1 MHTSISKEEIEE
13 LPLGKFTGEITI
25 VDNPEDLQIVADEL
39 KDEKVIGFD
48 TETKPA
54 FKKGQRN
61 EVALLQLSTV
71 DKAYLIRL
79 NKTGLTN
86 EILNIFTNPEVKKV
100 GVGIRDDIKA
110 LQRLKPFNHAGFI
123 ELQDFAKVAGLESF
137 SLKKLAALVM
147 NIRVSKR
154 QRLSNWEAENFTESQ
169 ANYAATDAWAA
180 LQIYLGMNRLFPE
193 LYVESLT
200 F

>member
-13 LPLGKFTGEITI
+13 LPLGKFTGEIAI
-25 VDNPEDLQIVADEL
+25 VENQEDLHVVADEL

-61 EVALLQLSTV
+61 EVALLQLST
-71 DKAYLIRL
+71 DDRAYLIRL
-79 NKTGLTN
+79 NKTGLTA
-86 EILNIFTNPEVKKV
+86 EILKILSDPEIKKV

-110 LQRLKPFNHAGFI
+110 LQRLKKFNHAGFI
-123 ELQDFAKVAGLESF
+123 ELQDFAKDAGLESF

-154 QRLSNWEAENFTESQ
+154 QRLSNWEADSFTESQ

-180 LQIYLGMNRLFPE
+180 LQIYSGMNRLFPE

>member
-13 LPLGKFTGEITI
+13 LPLGKFTGEITV
-25 VDNPEDLQIVADEL
+25 VDNPEDLHIVADEL

-79 NKTGLTN
+79 NKTGLTQ
-86 EILNIFTNPEVKKV
+86 EILNIFTNPEIKKV

-110 LQRLKPFNHAGFI
+110 LQRLKAFDHAGFI
-123 ELQDFAKVAGLESF
+123 ELQDFAKEAGLESF

-154 QRLSNWEAENFTESQ
+154 QRLSNWEADNFTESQ

-180 LQIYLGMNRLFPE
+180 LQIYTGMNRLFPE

>member
-13 LPLGKFTGEITI
+13 LPLGKFNGKI
-25 VDNPEDLQIVADEL
+25 VIVENPEDLYLVENEL
-39 KDEKVIGFD
+39 KGEKVIGFD

-61 EVALLQLSTV
+61 SVALLQLSTI

-79 NKTGLTN
+79 NKTGLTT
-86 EILNIFTNPEVKKV
+86 EILNILTSHDVKKV

-110 LQRLKPFNHAGFI
+110 LQRLKSFEPDGFI
-123 ELQDFAKVAGLESF
+123 EIQDYAKEAGLESF

-147 NIRVSKR
+147 KIRISKR
-154 QRLSNWEAENFTESQ
+154 QRLSNWEAESYTEGQ
-169 ANYAATDAWAA
+169 ANYAATDAWAS
-180 LQIYLGMNRLFPE
+180 LLIFSGLTRIFPE
-193 LYVESLT
+193 LYAESLM

>member
-13 LPLGKFTGEITI
+13 LPLGKFTGEIVI
-25 VDNPEDLQIVADEL
+25 VDNPEDLHIVEEEL
-39 KDEKVIGFD
+39 RDEKVIGFD
-48 TETKPA
+48 TDTKPA

-61 EVALLQLSTV
+61 SVALLQLSTN

-79 NKTGLTN
+79 DKTGLTN
-86 EILNIFTNPEVKKV
+86 EILKILTNHKIKKV

-110 LQRLKPFNHAGFI
+110 LQRLNSFKPGGFI
-123 ELQDFAKVAGLESF
+123 EIQDFARDVGLESF

-147 NIRVSKR
+147 QIRISKR
-154 QRLSNWEAENFTESQ
+154 QRLSNWEAENYTEGQ

-180 LQIYLGMNRLFPE
+180 LLIFSGLTRIFPE
-193 LYVESLT
+193 LYAESLT

>member
-1 MHTSISKEEIEE
+1 M
-13 LPLGKFTGEITI
+13 GKFTGEIVI
-25 VDNPEDLQIVADEL
+25 VENPDDLYIVESEL

-61 EVALLQLSTV
+61 SVALLQLSTSN
-71 DKAYLIRL
+71 KAYLIRL
-79 NKTGLTN
+79 NKTGITT
-86 EILNIFTNPEVKKV
+86 EMLNILSNPEIKKV

-110 LQRLKPFNHAGFI
+110 LQRLVNFEPGGFI
-123 ELQDFAKVAGLESF
+123 EIQDYAKDAGLESF
-137 SLKKLAALVM
+137 SLKKLGALVM
-147 NIRVSKR
+147 GIRISKR
-154 QRLSNWEAENFTESQ
+154 QRLSNWEVESYTESQ

-180 LQIYLGMNRLFPE
+180 LHIYTGLCKVFPE